1 MESFLLSDTPQHQL
15 TCRRVK
21 DCCALM
27 HNTILKWQSLTSES
41 FDVASKIVNTSTEG
55 MHVEQSDSGE
65 LKHLS
70 EVKMRLE
77 AKLIEER
84 ENNYCRLQELLSE
97 MVCYTFCIMNISA
110 CVVLWGSSSMGLEYL
125 WLLFKFTILWNCNN
139 ILLW

>member
-1 MESFLLSDTPQHQL
+1 
-15 TCRRVK
+15 
-21 DCCALM
+21 M

-41 FDVASKIVNTSTEG
+41 FDVASKVVNTSTEG

-110 CVVLWGSSSMGLEYL
+110 WCSLVGVWLHGTRISVVIIQIYYFMEL
-125 WLLFKFTILWNCNN
+125 
-139 ILLW
+139 